1 MDPNDTAS
9 VALKG
14 LGNACKNVPSARDE
28 IPSLVIEQTGDPE
41 TDTVKKDEKAI
52 EYIHG
57 SQKYQKGVHERFF
70 SSKKYVYFEVYLIYT
85 YYESLIT
92 NAPCFF
98 AGGWYYQCSVCS
110 G

>member
-1 MDPNDTAS
+1 MND
-9 VALKG
+9 
-14 LGNACKNVPSARDE
+14 
-28 IPSLVIEQTGDPE
+28 
-41 TDTVKKDEKAI
+41 
-52 EYIHG
+52 
-57 SQKYQKGVHERFF
+57 FF